1 MYSTGRQETRD
12 KSDERQL
19 CQMSSRRIMSRLTY
33 HEAKKVKVERE
44 KTERALKK
52 FFFKTDQTT
61 KRPNSIEEDI
71 ADQKGVTNRNC

>member
-1 MYSTGRQETRD
+1 MHWCCSQWIEALRLDKARRISSLCIRQVD

-44 KTERALKK
+44 KTGAEAKYVLLIFLRH
-52 FFFKTDQTT
+52 FH
-61 KRPNSIEEDI
+61 
-71 ADQKGVTNRNC
+71 